1 MNFLFLYAAETS
13 GKEIKNKWKTYIPA
27 CIEVVVFSLLFILVT
42 INPAIHERIQTTF
55 FWNLV
60 SLASASYIIVMCI
73 LIIKV
78 VWYHR
83 KILGR
88 FYAKTRFK
96 SMLWL
101 GIFCALCI
109 VFNILAYIK
118 LNYLN
123 NEYLTLIF
131 DIMYLTLMYYITI
144 ASLVQ
149 INIIN
154 TTKINTT
161 QENTCNLRKI
171 YAIVKRHM
179 EVDKAYLDPNLNL
192 SKISR
197 SVALPQR
204 NISKA
209 INAIENKNLNSF
221 INSYRIE
228 EFKKLLRSNTH
239 QKYSISAIAD
249 EVGFNSRAS
258 FYKNFKDI
266 VGESPTAYVKNIS
279 N

>member
-1 MNFLFLYAAETS
+1 
-13 GKEIKNKWKTYIPA
+13 
-27 CIEVVVFSLLFILVT
+27 
-42 INPAIHERIQTTF
+42 
-55 FWNLV
+55 
-60 SLASASYIIVMCI
+60 
-73 LIIKV
+73 
-78 VWYHR
+78 
-83 KILGR
+83 
-88 FYAKTRFK
+88 
-96 SMLWL
+96 
-101 GIFCALCI
+101 
-109 VFNILAYIK
+109 
-118 LNYLN
+118 
-123 NEYLTLIF
+123 
-131 DIMYLTLMYYITI
+131 MYYITI

-154 TTKINTT
+154 TTKINTIK
-161 QENTCNLRKI
+161 ENTCNLRKI

-192 SKISR
+192 RKISR